1 MIILKKILFLCRQEF
16 IQGFERGGGADYFVL
31 ETFVFHLRMI
41 LEEIS
46 GSDHKLTVVILFAGN
61 GAARIPDRY

>member
-1 MIILKKILFLCRQEF
+1 LVK
-16 IQGFERGGGADYFVL
+16 GFEREGGTDYFVL

-46 GSDHKLTVVILFAGN
+46 GSDHELTVVILFAGN
-61 GAARIPDRY
+61 GAARIQDRY